1 MKRFLCVILAL
12 IITFGCVL
20 CLAAEPDWNGPD
32 GEDASPTLCD
42 TGRGYIVYYWY
53 TPGIYY
59 SPDGETWTDLS
70 DRSWVKEAA
79 DYRYITLGG
88 LGTREFDLLWTGSEY
103 MLRQSLKGDPR
114 PTHTSLLGD
123 SPRNCVVTF
132 LDEDF
137 YVIGE
142 QSFDAPVTAIRY
154 ADGTYYATVGGTE
167 TAFSRRDWS
176 GEPPKSSVV
185 FSDVPANAWYAPY
198 VDVCVAEGL
207 MEGTGRGLFEPE
219 RALTD
224 LECLVLALR
233 LYDVQRGGDGALETL
248 PEGWGQLTLT
258 TADGKQIT
266 GKFGEKFDYS
276 SFIRDGNADANLYL
290 TLADSELDWGKSVG
304 GQTATLA
311 YSAKDTCTGTV
322 RVWDPDNDGKN
333 WALSFLPDDPE
344 EQTAIRDLYRESLF
358 HSTWWHSA
366 VYTARVW
373 GLYGAETPQI
383 ASLAQSTEGAF
394 TFRRSFA
401 LAISE
406 AAGKLK
412 VTNPT
417 AAPTGVSEG
426 DLPAITALY
435 QAGILTGVD
444 GTGDFAPYNTLT
456 RAEAAAMLAR
466 VVQPSLR
473 IG

>member
-1 MKRFLCVILAL
+1 MKRFLCVILAF
-12 IITFGCVL
+12 IITIGCVPG
-20 CLAAEPDWNGPD
+20 LAAEPDWNGPLSA
-32 GEDASPTLCD
+32 DASPTVLD
-42 TGRGYIVYYWY
+42 TGRGYLVYYWY
-53 TPGIYY
+53 SSAIYY
-59 SPDGETWTDLS
+59 SEDGATWTDLS
-70 DRSWVKEAA
+70 NRSWVKEAA
-79 DYRYITLGG
+79 LYTVLTTAGHG
-88 LGTREFDLLWTGSEY
+88 HREFEVLWTGTEY
-103 MLRQSLKGDPR
+103 MMRQSLLDDPR
-114 PTHTSLLGD
+114 ANGVLGD
-123 SPRNCVVTF
+123 SPRNSVVTF

-137 YVIGE
+137 QVIGE
-142 QSFDAPVTAIRY
+142 QSFDGPVTAIRY
-154 ADGTYYATVGGTE
+154 ADGTYYATVGGVE
-167 TAFSRRDWS
+167 AAFSRRDWS
-176 GEPPKSSVV
+176 DEPPKSSVV
-185 FSDVPANAWYAPY
+185 FSDVPADSWYAPY
-198 VDVCVAEGL
+198 VDVCVEEGL

-233 LYDVQRGGDGALETL
+233 LYDIQRGGDGALEAL

-266 GKFGEKFDYS
+266 GRFGEKFYYS
-276 SFIRDGNADANLYL
+276 SFIRDGNADANLYF

-304 GQTATLA
+304 GKSATLA
-311 YSAKDTCTGTV
+311 YSAKDSCTGTV
-322 RVWDPDNDGKN
+322 RFWDPDNDGKN

-344 EQTAIRDLYRESLF
+344 ERTAIRDLYRESLF

-373 GLYGAETPQI
+373 GLYGSGTPQI
-383 ASLAQSTEGAF
+383 ASLAQSTEGSF

-406 AAGKLK
+406 AAGELE

-417 AAPTGVSEG
+417 AAPTGVSEP
-426 DLPAITALY
+426 DRPAITALY

-444 GTGDFAPYNTLT
+444 ASGDFAPYNTLT

-466 VVQPSLR
+466 VVRPRL
-473 IG
+473 